1 MASASASCFA
11 VVLETRGRRQIRIVA
26 HHATSDGKRRL
37 GGRMEPPLGRRS
49 IGFEVNK
56 RLISTYLLSMG
67 LIIWFSVEMK
77 GFVKERHS
85 LGKNPSCFFLQL
97 FDCRMAWR
105 RQRARERQQEIL
117 TAATI
122 VQIIDEEEERPRRL
136 SVIGRAT
143 LAAQG
148 YWLGATFIVIYHAVS
163 AKND

>member
-1 MASASASCFA
+1 MASASPSCFA

-37 GGRMEPPLGRRS
+37 GDRMEPPLGRRS

-67 LIIWFSVEMK
+67 LISWFYVEMK

-85 LGKNPSCFFLQL
+85 LGKNPSCFFFNYLIVGWPQ
-97 FDCRMAWR
+97 AWR

-122 VQIIDEEEERPRRL
+122 VQII
-136 SVIGRAT
+136 G
-143 LAAQG
+143 
-148 YWLGATFIVIYHAVS
+148 
-163 AKND
+163 